1 MNLHSS
7 AKSCPASRGLLV
19 RRVLEQ
25 GWTVRAA
32 AESIGISA
40 RRAYVWLARFKVAGP
55 EGLRDRSS
63 QPHRLARSHELGLV
77 VEAVGRRRRGQAA
90 VRIASELGVP
100 RSTVG
105 FWLRKAGISRASALQ
120 EKEPPNRY
128 EYEAPGDLLHL
139 DTKKLAN
146 FEQVG
151 HRATGI
157 RHHKNRK
164 AGYQVLHVCN
174 DDHSRAC
181 YMEVLPDE
189 KKGTT
194 ASFLQRALLH
204 FQAQGVQARKLLTD
218 NGSPYRSKEFRAM
231 RESFGL
237 KHSRTRPYRPRTNGK
252 AERLIQTALRE
263 WAYGPTWQSS
273 DERNQALG
281 AWLHFYNHH
290 RPHSA
295 LGGQPP
301 VTRLNNLVGNDN

>member
-1 MNLHSS
+1 MNIHSR
-7 AKSCPASRGLLV
+7 AKSCPASRALLAK
-19 RRVLEQ
+19 RVLEQ

-40 RRAYVWLARFKVAGP
+40 RRAYVWLARFKAEGIAGMQDYSSRP
-55 EGLRDRSS
+55 LRLS
-63 QPHRLARSHELGLV
+63 RSHELGLV

-90 VRIASELGVP
+90 VRIAAELGVP

-105 FWLRKAGISRASALQ
+105 FWLRKAGTSQPASLR

-128 EYEAPGDLLHL
+128 EHEAPGDLLHL

-146 FEQVG
+146 FSEVG
-151 HRATGI
+151 HRANGI
-157 RHHKNRK
+157 RHRRNKGQ
-164 AGYQVLHVCN
+164 GYQVLHVCS
-174 DDHSRAC
+174 DDHSRVA
-181 YMEVLPDE
+181 YMEMLPDE
-189 KKGTT
+189 KKDTT

-204 FQAQGVQARKLLTD
+204 FQAQGITARKILTD
-218 NGSPYRSKEFRAM
+218 NGSPYRSKVFKAM
-231 RESFGL
+231 REAFGL

-263 WAYGPTWQSS
+263 WAYGPTWQNS
-273 DERNQALG
+273 DQRNQALN
-281 AWLHFYNHH
+281 AWLHFYNHN

-301 VTRLNNLVGNDN
+301 VTRLNNLVGSDT

>member
-1 MNLHSS
+1 MTVLH
-7 AKSCPASRGLLV
+7 ASEMAGFSERTGHK
-19 RRVLEQ
+19 
-25 GWTVRAA
+25 W
-32 AESIGISA
+32 IK
-40 RRAYVWLARFKVAGP
+40 RFRE
-55 EGLRDRSS
+55 EGHSGFRDRSS

-90 VRIASELGVP
+90 TRIACELGVP

-105 FWLRKAGISRASALQ
+105 FWLRKAGISKASSLQ

-128 EYEAPGDLLHL
+128 EHSAPGDLLHL

-146 FEQVG
+146 FHQAG
-151 HRATGI
+151 HRITGD
-157 RHHKNRK
+157 RRKNSRG

-204 FQAQGVQARKLLTD
+204 FQAQGVQVRKLLTD
-218 NGSPYRSKEFRAM
+218 NGSAYRSKEFKAM
-231 RESFGL
+231 REAYGL

-273 DERNQALG
+273 DERNLALDS
-281 AWLHFYNHH
+281 WLHFYNHH

-301 VTRLNNLVGNDN
+301 VTRLNNLIGNDN

>member
-1 MNLHSS
+1 MKVTEASWMAGFSERTGYKWLKRFREGGDGGLH
-7 AKSCPASRGLLV
+7 
-19 RRVLEQ
+19 
-25 GWTVRAA
+25 
-32 AESIGISA
+32 
-40 RRAYVWLARFKVAGP
+40 
-55 EGLRDRSS
+55 DRSS
-63 QPHRLARSHELGLV
+63 QPHRLTRSHEIGLV
-77 VEAVGRRRRGQAA
+77 VEAVGRRRQGQSAI
-90 VRIASELGVP
+90 RIACALGIP

-105 FWLRKAGISRASALQ
+105 SWLRRAGISKPSSLQ
-120 EKEPPNRY
+120 AKEPPNRY
-128 EYEAPGDLLHL
+128 EHAAPGDLLHL

-146 FEQVG
+146 FDQVG

-157 RHHKNRK
+157 RHAKNRG
-164 AGYQVLHVCN
+164 AGYQVLHVCS

-181 YMEVLPDE
+181 YMEMLPDE
-189 KKGTT
+189 KKDTT

-204 FQAQGVQARKLLTD
+204 FQGQGVQVQKLLTD
-218 NGSPYRSKEFRAM
+218 NGSAYRSREFKAM
-231 RESFGL
+231 REAYGV

-273 DERNQALG
+273 DERNQALK

-301 VTRLNNLVGNDN
+301 ITRLNNLVGNDI

>member
-1 MNLHSS
+1 MTILE
-7 AKSCPASRGLLV
+7 ASRLAGFSERTGHKWL
-19 RRVLEQ
+19 RRFRLE
-25 GWTVRAA
+25 GEA
-32 AESIGISA
+32 
-40 RRAYVWLARFKVAGP
+40 
-55 EGLRDRSS
+55 GLRDRSS
-63 QPHRLARSHELGLV
+63 QPHRLSRSHELGLV

-90 VRIASELGVP
+90 VGIARELGLP

-105 FWLRKAGISRASALQ
+105 FWLRKAGISRVSDLR
-120 EKEPPNRY
+120 EKELPNRY
-128 EYEAPGDLLHL
+128 EHDAPGDLLHL

-146 FEQVG
+146 FHEVG

-157 RHHKNRK
+157 RHKHNRG

-194 ASFLQRALLH
+194 AAFLQRALLH
-204 FQAQGVQARKLLTD
+204 FQAQGVQVRKLLTD
-218 NGSPYRSKEFRAM
+218 NGSPYRSKEFKAM
-231 RESFGL
+231 REAFGL

-273 DERNQALG
+273 DERNQALS
-281 AWLHFYNHH
+281 AWLHYYNHH

-301 VTRLNNLVGNDN
+301 VSRLNNLVGNDT

>member
-1 MNLHSS
+1 MI
-7 AKSCPASRGLLV
+7 
-19 RRVLEQ
+19 RRVLEE

-32 AESIGISA
+32 ATSIGISV
-40 RRAYVWLARFKVAGP
+40 RRAYHWLARFKAEGA
-55 EGLRDRSS
+55 EGLQDRSS

-90 VRIASELGVP
+90 IRIASALGVP

-105 FWLRKAGISRASALQ
+105 FWLRKAGISRASDLR

-128 EYEAPGDLLHL
+128 EHEAPGDLLHL

-146 FEQVG
+146 FHEVG
-151 HRATGI
+151 HRVTGI
-157 RHHKNRK
+157 RHKHNRGV
-164 AGYQVLHVCN
+164 GYQVLHVCN

-189 KKGTT
+189 KKDTT

-204 FQAQGVQARKLLTD
+204 FQAQGVQVRKLLTD
-218 NGSPYRSKEFRAM
+218 NGSPYRSKEFKAM
-231 RESFGL
+231 REAFGL

-263 WAYGPTWQSS
+263 WAYGHTWQSS
-273 DERNQALG
+273 DERNQALS
-281 AWLHFYNHH
+281 AWLHYYNHH

-295 LGGQPP
+295 LSGQPP
-301 VTRLNNLVGNDN
+301 VTRLNNLLGNDS

>member
-1 MNLHSS
+1 MNIHSR
-7 AKSCPASRGLLV
+7 ARSCPFSRALFIERVRSGVSVAEASHYAGFSERTGHKWLKRFREEGTGGL
-19 RRVLEQ
+19 Q
-25 GWTVRAA
+25 
-32 AESIGISA
+32 
-40 RRAYVWLARFKVAGP
+40 
-55 EGLRDRSS
+55 DRSS
-63 QPHRLARSHELGLV
+63 QPHRLSRSHELGLV
-77 VEAVGRRRRGQAA
+77 VEAVGRRRQGQAA

-105 FWLRKAGISRASALQ
+105 FWLRRAGISLASDLQ

-128 EYEAPGDLLHL
+128 EHEAPGDLLHL

-146 FEQVG
+146 FHEVG

-189 KKGTT
+189 KKETT

-204 FQAQGVQARKLLTD
+204 FQAQGITVRKLLTD
-218 NGSPYRSKEFRAM
+218 NGSPYRSKAFKAM
-231 RESFGL
+231 REAFGL

-273 DERNQALG
+273 DERNQALS

-301 VTRLNNLVGNDN
+301 VTRLNNLVGNDT

>member
-1 MNLHSS
+1 M
-7 AKSCPASRGLLV
+7 A
-19 RRVLEQ
+19 
-25 GWTVRAA
+25 
-32 AESIGISA
+32 
-40 RRAYVWLARFKVAGP
+40 
-55 EGLRDRSS
+55 
-63 QPHRLARSHELGLV
+63 
-77 VEAVGRRRRGQAA
+77 
-90 VRIASELGVP
+90 

-105 FWLRKAGISRASALQ
+105 FWLRKAGISRASSLQ
-120 EKEPPNRY
+120 PKEPPNRY
-128 EYEAPGDLLHL
+128 EHATPGDLLHL

-146 FEQVG
+146 FHQVG

-157 RHHKNRK
+157 RHAKNRK

-189 KKGTT
+189 KKETT
-194 ASFLQRALLH
+194 AAFLQRALLH
-204 FQAQGVQARKLLTD
+204 FQAQGVQVRKLLTD
-218 NGSPYRSKEFRAM
+218 NGSPYRSKEFKAM
-231 RESFGL
+231 REAFGL

-273 DERNQALG
+273 DERNQALS

-301 VTRLNNLVGNDN
+301 VTRLNNLVGNDS

>member
-1 MNLHSS
+1 MNIHSR
-7 AKSCPASRGLLV
+7 AKSCPSSRALFIE
-19 RRVLEQ
+19 RVLSGVSVVEASVMA
-25 GWTVRAA
+25 GFSERT
-32 AESIGISA
+32 GHK
-40 RRAYVWLARFKVAGP
+40 WLKRFRD
-55 EGLRDRSS
+55 EGKPGLQDRSS
-63 QPHRLARSHELGLV
+63 QPHRLARSHELGFV

-90 VRIASELGVP
+90 VRIASDLGVP

-105 FWLRKAGISRASALQ
+105 FWLRKAGISRVSSLQ

-128 EYEAPGDLLHL
+128 EHEAPGDLLHL

-146 FEQVG
+146 FHQVG

-157 RHHKNRK
+157 RHAKNRK

-194 ASFLQRALLH
+194 AAFLQRALLH
-204 FQAQGVQARKLLTD
+204 FQAQGVQVRKLLTD
-218 NGSPYRSKEFRAM
+218 NGSPYRSKEFKAM
-231 RESFGL
+231 REAFGL

-263 WAYGPTWQSS
+263 WAYGPTWQNSE
-273 DERNQALG
+273 ERNQALS

-301 VTRLNNLVGNDN
+301 VTRLNNLIGNDI

>member
-1 MNLHSS
+1 MAGFSERTGH
-7 AKSCPASRGLLV
+7 K
-19 RRVLEQ
+19 
-25 GWTVRAA
+25 
-32 AESIGISA
+32 
-40 RRAYVWLARFKVAGP
+40 WLRRFKEEGVG
-55 EGLRDRSS
+55 GLRDRSS

-105 FWLRKAGISRASALQ
+105 FWLRKAGISRDSALRD
-120 EKEPPNRY
+120 KEPPNRY
-128 EYEAPGDLLHL
+128 EHGCPGDLLHL

-146 FEQVG
+146 FNEVG

-157 RHHKNRK
+157 RHHRNRK

-194 ASFLQRALLH
+194 AAFLQRALLH
-204 FQAQGVQARKLLTD
+204 FQAQGVQVRKLLTD
-218 NGSPYRSKEFRAM
+218 NGSPYRSKEFKAM
-231 RESFGL
+231 REAYGL
-237 KHSRTRPYRPRTNGK
+237 KHARTRPYRPRTNGK

-301 VTRLNNLVGNDN
+301 VTRLNNLVGNDT

>member
-1 MNLHSS
+1 MNLHSR
-7 AKSCPASRGLLV
+7 AKSCPSSRALFV
-19 RRVLEQ
+19 QRVLS
-25 GWTVRAA
+25 GMTVIQASEMAGFSERT
-32 AESIGISA
+32 GHK
-40 RRAYVWLARFKVAGP
+40 WLKRFRDEGNP
-55 EGLRDRSS
+55 GLRDRSS
-63 QPHRLARSHELGLV
+63 QPHRLARSHELGVV

-90 VRIASELGVP
+90 IRIAHELGIA

-105 FWLRKAGISRASALQ
+105 FWLRKAGISQASALQ
-120 EKEPPNRY
+120 PKELPNRY
-128 EYEAPGDLLHL
+128 EHEAPGDLLHL

-146 FEQVG
+146 FHQVG

-157 RHHKNRK
+157 RHAKNRK

-204 FQAQGVQARKLLTD
+204 FQAQGVQVRKLLTD
-218 NGSPYRSKEFRAM
+218 NGSPYRSKEFKAM
-231 RESFGL
+231 REAYGL

-273 DERNQALG
+273 DERNQALS

-301 VTRLNNLVGNDN
+301 VTRLNNLVGNDT

>member
-1 MNLHSS
+1 MSIIAAS
-7 AKSCPASRGLLV
+7 AMAGFSERTGHKWIQRFRVEGKAGL
-19 RRVLEQ
+19 Q
-25 GWTVRAA
+25 
-32 AESIGISA
+32 
-40 RRAYVWLARFKVAGP
+40 
-55 EGLRDRSS
+55 DRSS

-90 VRIASELGVP
+90 VRIARELGVP

-105 FWLRKAGISRASALQ
+105 FWLRKAGTSQLASLQ
-120 EKEPPNRY
+120 EKEPDNRY
-128 EYEAPGDLLHL
+128 EHEAPGDLLHL

-146 FEQVG
+146 FHQVG
-151 HRATGI
+151 HRITGD
-157 RHHKNRK
+157 RRKNSRG

-174 DDHSRAC
+174 DDYSRAC

-189 KKGTT
+189 KKDTT

-204 FQAQGVQARKLLTD
+204 FQALGVRVIKLLTD
-218 NGSPYRSKEFRAM
+218 NGSAYRSKEFKAM
-231 RESFGL
+231 REAYGL
-237 KHSRTRPYRPRTNGK
+237 THSRTRPYRPRTNGK

-263 WAYGPTWQSS
+263 WAYGPTWESS
-273 DERNQALG
+273 DERNQALE

-301 VTRLNNLVGNDN
+301 ITRLNNLVGNDT

>member
-1 MNLHSS
+1 MV
-7 AKSCPASRGLLV
+7 K
-19 RRVLEQ
+19 RVLEED
-25 GWTVRAA
+25 WTVRDAS
-32 AESIGISA
+32 ESIGIST
-40 RRAYVWLARFKVAGP
+40 RRAYRWLARFKTEGP
-55 EGLRDRSS
+55 IGLLDRSS

-90 VRIASELGVP
+90 IQIASELGVP

-105 FWLRKAGISRASALQ
+105 FWLRKARISKASDLQ
-120 EKEPPNRY
+120 PKEPDNRY
-128 EYEAPGDLLHL
+128 EHAAPGDLLHL

-146 FEQVG
+146 FHEVG

-157 RHHKNRK
+157 RHHKNRD
-164 AGYQVLHVCN
+164 AGYQVLHVCS

-189 KKGTT
+189 KKETT

-204 FQAQGVQARKLLTD
+204 FQARGVTARKLLTD
-218 NGSPYRSKEFRAM
+218 NGSPYRSKAFKAM
-231 RESFGL
+231 REAFGL
-237 KHSRTRPYRPRTNGK
+237 THSRTRPYRPRTNGK

-290 RPHSA
+290 RPHKA

-301 VTRLNNLVGNDN
+301 VTRLVNLVGTDI

>member
-1 MNLHSS
+1 M
-7 AKSCPASRGLLV
+7 
-19 RRVLEQ
+19 
-25 GWTVRAA
+25 
-32 AESIGISA
+32 
-40 RRAYVWLARFKVAGP
+40 
-55 EGLRDRSS
+55 
-63 QPHRLARSHELGLV
+63 
-77 VEAVGRRRRGQAA
+77 
-90 VRIASELGVP
+90 P

-128 EYEAPGDLLHL
+128 EHSAPGDLLHL

-146 FEQVG
+146 FHEAG

-189 KKGTT
+189 KKDTT
-194 ASFLQRALLH
+194 AAFLQRALLH
-204 FQAQGVQARKLLTD
+204 FQAQGVQVRKLLTD
-218 NGSPYRSKEFRAM
+218 NGSPYRSKEFKAM

-263 WAYGPTWQSS
+263 WAYGPIWPSS
-273 DERNQALG
+273 NERNQALS

>member
-7 AKSCPASRGLLV
+7 AKSCPAGRALLI
-19 RRVLEQ
+19 RRVLDE
-25 GWTVRAA
+25 GWTVKAA

-40 RRAYVWLARFKVAGP
+40 RRAYVWLSRFKAEGP
-55 EGLRDRSS
+55 DGLKDRSS
-63 QPHRLARSHELGLV
+63 RPHRLPRSHELGLV

-90 VRIASELGVP
+90 LRIASELGVS

-105 FWLRKAGISRASALQ
+105 FWLRKAGISRARDLQ
-120 EKEPPNRY
+120 PQEPPNRY
-128 EYEAPGDLLHL
+128 EHAAPGDLLHL

-146 FEQVG
+146 FHQAG
-151 HRATGI
+151 HRITGN
-157 RHHKNRK
+157 RHKQSRG

-194 ASFLQRALLH
+194 AAFLQRALLH
-204 FQAQGVQARKLLTD
+204 FQAQGVQVRKLLTD
-218 NGSPYRSKEFRAM
+218 NGSPYRSKEFKAM
-231 RESFGL
+231 RESLGL

-273 DERNQALG
+273 DERNQALSD
-281 AWLHFYNHH
+281 WLHFYNHH

-301 VTRLNNLVGNDN
+301 VTRLNNLVGSDI

>member
-1 MNLHSS
+1 MNIHSR
-7 AKSCPASRGLLV
+7 AKSCPFSRALFVERVHSGMPLLQASVMAGFSERTGHK
-19 RRVLEQ
+19 
-25 GWTVRAA
+25 
-32 AESIGISA
+32 
-40 RRAYVWLARFKVAGP
+40 WLKRFKEEGDA
-55 EGLRDRSS
+55 GLRDRSS

-90 VRIASELGVP
+90 VRIALELGVP

-105 FWLRKAGISRASALQ
+105 FWLRKAGISQASALQ
-120 EKEPPNRY
+120 DKEPPNRY
-128 EYEAPGDLLHL
+128 EHSAPGDLLHL

-146 FEQVG
+146 FHQVG
-151 HRATGI
+151 HRITG
-157 RHHKNRK
+157 NRSK
-164 AGYQVLHVCN
+164 HSRGAGYQVLHVCN

-181 YMEVLPDE
+181 YMEMLPDE
-189 KKGTT
+189 KKDTT

-204 FQAQGVQARKLLTD
+204 FQAQGITVRKLLTD
-218 NGSPYRSKEFRAM
+218 NGSAYRSKEFKAM
-231 RESFGL
+231 REAYGL
-237 KHSRTRPYRPRTNGK
+237 KHARTRPYRPRTNGK

-273 DERNQALG
+273 NERNQALS

-301 VTRLNNLVGNDN
+301 VTRLNNLVGNDT

>member
-1 MNLHSS
+1 VNLHSR
-7 AKSCPASRGLLV
+7 AKSCPSSRALFV
-19 RRVLEQ
+19 QRVLS
-25 GWTVRAA
+25 GMTVLQASVMAGFSERT
-32 AESIGISA
+32 GHK
-40 RRAYVWLARFKVAGP
+40 WLKRFREEGTS
-55 EGLRDRSS
+55 GLRDRSS

-90 VRIASELGVP
+90 VRIAQELGIP

-128 EYEAPGDLLHL
+128 EHDAPGDLLHL

-146 FEQVG
+146 FGQVG

-157 RHHKNRK
+157 RHHKNRG

-204 FQAQGVQARKLLTD
+204 FQAQGVQVRKLLTD
-218 NGSPYRSKEFRAM
+218 NGSPYRSKEFKAM
-231 RESFGL
+231 REAYGL

-301 VTRLNNLVGNDN
+301 VTRLNNLLGNDS

>member
-1 MNLHSS
+1 MSVIAAS
-7 AKSCPASRGLLV
+7 AMAGFSERTGHKWIQRFREEGKAGL
-19 RRVLEQ
+19 Q
-25 GWTVRAA
+25 
-32 AESIGISA
+32 
-40 RRAYVWLARFKVAGP
+40 
-55 EGLRDRSS
+55 DRSS

-90 VRIASELGVP
+90 VQIARELGVP

-105 FWLRKAGISRASALQ
+105 FWLRKAGTSQPASLQ
-120 EKEPPNRY
+120 EKEPDNRY
-128 EYEAPGDLLHL
+128 EHEAPGDLLHL

-146 FEQVG
+146 FNQVG

-157 RHHKNRK
+157 RHKRNQGD
-164 AGYQVLHVCN
+164 GYQVLHVCS

-189 KKGTT
+189 KKDTT

-204 FQAQGVQARKLLTD
+204 FQSQGVRVLKLLTD
-218 NGSPYRSKEFRAM
+218 NGSAYRSKEFKAM
-231 RESFGL
+231 REAYGI

-263 WAYGPTWQSS
+263 WAYGPTWQNS
-273 DERNQALG
+273 DERNQALK

-301 VTRLNNLVGNDN
+301 ITRLNNLVGNDN